1 LQWETERSKSSLLNG
16 ELFKWNGMMVGRMLY
31 VLAINIKIF
40 LDYNKENILE
50 ANGSMVFI

>member
-1 LQWETERSKSSLLNG
+1 MTVR
-16 ELFKWNGMMVGRMLY
+16 RMLY

-50 ANGSMVFI
+50 ANGSMVFIWTNELINHKTALRKGKL